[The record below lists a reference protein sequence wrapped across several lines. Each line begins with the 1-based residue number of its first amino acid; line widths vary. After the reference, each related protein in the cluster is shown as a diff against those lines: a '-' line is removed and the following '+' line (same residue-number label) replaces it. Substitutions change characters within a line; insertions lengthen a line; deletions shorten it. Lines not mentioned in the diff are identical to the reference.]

1 MAARAD
7 ESGPGPSDR
16 PSDGSLDT
24 TTEQSQVTRTEPRL
38 APGIDPEPG
47 TRVGEYLIER
57 KVGRGGMGTVYAA
70 VHPVI
75 GKKAAIKVMAWDL
88 CRDASFVARFV
99 REARAVNRIRHPN
112 IVEAFSIGQLEDGRC
127 CFAMEWLE
135 GISLRQRLSEGPIG
149 LAEAS
154 AMLDEI
160 ADALEAVHEAGI
172 IHRDLTPQNLFL
184 AEVRGR
190 RAMKILDFGIA
201 KETGVNT
208 SGTGTRSGV
217 VLGTPTYVSP
227 EQAAGEV
234 VDHRA
239 DIYGLGVI
247 AYEMLTGRPPFADQP
262 TTAVLARK
270 MVEVP
275 PPIGSLRPD
284 IPTQLA
290 GLIDSML
297 AIDPQRRP
305 PLAALRAA
313 LRPPAAANLPAVPA
327 PRRGRRIGRGRAAAL
342 LAGAAVGTLGYLAIR
357 GMTSPGDDER
367 PPPPAAATAAA
378 PAGSAV
384 PALAPSPADAAPIA
398 PAPDAAPAAPAAP
411 AAAIDITVDV
421 NDARIELDGAVV
433 GAAVRRV
440 RVPVNPAGAHRL
452 VVTAPGRTRFER
464 HVQVAAGAIASI
476 DVALPPVRARH
487 PAGRR
492 ERERDRPKPAGTT
505 SPPAENPDY
514 LLPPKKLPD

>member
-7 ESGPGPSDR
+7 ESGPGPSD
-16 PSDGSLDT
+16 PTSDGTLDT
-24 TTEQSQVTRTEPRL
+24 TEEQGQVTRTEPRL
-38 APGIDPEPG
+38 APGTDPEPG

-75 GKKAAIKVMAWDL
+75 GKKAAIKVIAWDL

-99 REARAVNRIRHPN
+99 REARAVNRIHHPN

-127 CFAMEWLE
+127 CYTMEWLE
-135 GISLRQRLSEGPIG
+135 GISLRQRLSGGPMRLPEVTAI
-149 LAEAS
+149 
-154 AMLDEI
+154 LDEI
-160 ADALEAVHEAGI
+160 ADALQAVHEAGI

-190 RAMKILDFGIA
+190 RALKILDFGIA
-201 KETGVNT
+201 KETGVDT

-217 VLGTPTYVSP
+217 VLGTPAYVSP
-227 EQAAGEV
+227 EQAAGET

-247 AYEMLTGRPPFADQP
+247 AYEMLTGRPPFADLS

-270 MVEVP
+270 MVELP
-275 PPIGSLRPD
+275 PSIGSLVPD
-284 IPTQLA
+284 ISPQLA

-305 PLAALRAA
+305 SLAALRAA
-313 LRPPAAANLPAVPA
+313 IRPPPGAEPPVVPVPA
-327 PRRGRRIGRGRAAAL
+327 PRRGPRIGRRRAAAL
-342 LAGAAVGTLGYLAIR
+342 LAGAAVGALGYFAIR
-357 GMTSPGDDER
+357 GMTSPEGGER
-367 PPPPAAATAAA
+367 PPRPAAAAGAAPAAA
-378 PAGSAV
+378 PVHAV
-384 PALAPSPADAAPIA
+384 APGPADAAPTR
-398 PAPDAAPAAPAAP
+398 PAADAAPPAPAGV
-411 AAAIDITVDV
+411 IDVTVDV
-421 NDARIELDGAVV
+421 DDARIELDDAVV

-440 RVPVNPAGAHRL
+440 RIPVDPAGAHRL
-452 VVTAPGRTRFER
+452 VVSAPGHARFER
-464 HVQVAAGAIASI
+464 RVQVAAGAVASI
-476 DVALPPVRARH
+476 DVELPPARARR
-487 PAGRR
+487 PAGRHG
-492 ERERDRPKPAGTT
+492 RERDRPRPAGTAT
-505 SPPAENPDY
+505 PPAENPDY